1 MKKLVGS
8 ALIASLVLNAV
19 VLGIFISCS
28 KGINK
33 GGDNSLSELKKRGK
47 FVLGLDDSFPP
58 MGFRDESGE
67 IVGFDIDLAR
77 EVAKRLGVKF
87 VAQPIDWDA
96 KEMELSTGKIDCI
109 WNGFTITAERE
120 KELEFTV
127 PYLNNN
133 QSLVVKA
140 GSGINSLEDMKDKRV
155 GVQSGSS
162 AQEAIEA
169 NPQFASQ
176 VKERIM
182 FKDNVTALNDLEIG
196 GIDGVV
202 MDSIVAD
209 YSIMATGGPFAVV
222 DKPLAKEAYGVA
234 FRKGD
239 VALRDGVQEALQEM
253 AKDGTAAR
261 ISTKWFGHDITVIG
275 KTDK

>member
-1 MKKLVGS
+1 MNTKVMRRIKAAGIAFCALCMASVTGCAKKS
-8 ALIASLVLNAV
+8 AQGDTSLDA
-19 VLGIFISCS
+19 
-28 KGINK
+28 
-33 GGDNSLSELKKRGK
+33 LKKRGE

-58 MGFRDESGE
+58 MGFRDENGE
-67 IVGFDIDLAR
+67 IVGFDIDLAK
-77 EVAKRLGVKF
+77 EAAGRLSVKF
-87 VAQPIDWDA
+87 KAQPIDWDA

-109 WNGFTITAERE
+109 WNGFTITEER
-120 KELEFTV
+120 KEALEFTE
-127 PYLNNN
+127 PYLDNN

-140 GSGINSLEDMKDKRV
+140 GSGINSLADMAGRTV

-169 NPQFASQ
+169 NSEFAAS
-176 VKERIM
+176 VKEQVM

-209 YSIMATGGPFAVV
+209 YSIIATGGPFVV
-222 DKPLAKEAYGVA
+222 IDEPLAKEAYGIA

-239 VALRDGVQEALQEM
+239 VALRDAVQKTLEDM
-253 AKDGTAAR
+253 AKDGTVAR
-261 ISTKWFGHDITVIG
+261 ISTKWFGHDISVIG
-275 KTDK
+275 K